1 MGGDENTHREKS
13 SMDAKIETINRI
25 LEVIP
30 VLALVIIGVII
41 IVQIISRYIYPLPWT
56 QEVARICNI
65 WVVFIGAYLVATRD
79 GHVKV
84 GYFAEF
90 LPDRW
95 QPWLDLFISLVCM
108 VSLVVIVYS
117 GMRAVIA
124 LYAVKTAA
132 ARIPIPVLFAST
144 VVGSF
149 LMLIYIGLGALQNIH
164 RMISREKGTREKV

>member
-13 SMDAKIETINRI
+13 SMDATIEGINRI

-144 VVGSF
+144 MVGSF

-164 RMISREKGTREKV
+164 RMISREKGAREKL

>member
-1 MGGDENTHREKS
+1 MEGPEKWEE
-13 SMDAKIETINRI
+13 MKMINRI

>member
-1 MGGDENTHREKS
+1 MGGDEVPRQGKSPMDSKTEK
-13 SMDAKIETINRI
+13 INRI

-41 IVQIISRYIYPLPWT
+41 IVQIISRYVYPLPWT

-90 LPDRW
+90 LPDSW

-108 VSLVVIVYS
+108 ASLVVIVYS
-117 GMRAVIA
+117 GMRAVIS

-132 ARIPIPVLFAST
+132 ARIPIPVLFTST

-149 LMLIYIGLGALQNIH
+149 LMFIYIGLGALRNIRH
-164 RMISREKGTREKV
+164 MISRTKGARKRL

>member
-13 SMDAKIETINRI
+13 SMDAKIEGINRI

-95 QPWLDLFISLVCM
+95 QPWLDLFISFVCV

-144 VVGSF
+144 MIGSF
-149 LMLIYIGLGALQNIH
+149 LMLIYIGLGALKNIH
-164 RMISREKGTREKV
+164 RMISREKGAREKV

>member
-1 MGGDENTHREKS
+1 MGGEGTVSQEKNL
-13 SMDAKIETINRI
+13 MNAKIEKINRM
-25 LEVIP
+25 LEFIP

-41 IVQIISRYIYPLPWT
+41 IVQIISRYVYPLPWT

-79 GHVKV
+79 GHVRI

-90 LPDRW
+90 LPEKW
-95 QPWLDLFISLVCM
+95 QPWLDLFISLICI
-108 VSLVVIVYS
+108 VSLVVIIYS

-144 VVGSF
+144 VIGSF
-149 LMLIYIGLGALQNIH
+149 LMLIYIALGALKNIN
-164 RMISREKGTREKV
+164 RMISREKGARK